1 MTVAEVNAVAQA
13 FHDGVASQ
21 DAAGLARL
29 YAEDGRFL
37 PPNMG
42 PCEGRSAIQAA
53 MQQLLDM
60 GARSLDVEPL
70 DVREAGE
77 MTIEYGRY
85 TLGIEP
91 EGADAVTD
99 RRKVRRRPRG
109 PGGRLDEDRARH
121 LQLELAAPGLGSR
134 RVPPGPALPRPA
146 LRPNYRKGRGLGGEE
161 PGLRA
166 PVAFRGAESGGR
178 ESAGRDGRGAA
189 SHALGPGC

>member
-13 FHDGVASQ
+13 FHDGVGNQ
-21 DAAGLARL
+21 DAAGLASL

-37 PPNMG
+37 PPNME

-70 DVREAGE
+70 NVREAGD

-91 EGADAVTD
+91 DGGAAVSD
-99 RRKVRRRPRG
+99 VGKYVVVH
-109 PGGRLDEDRARH
+109 EA
-121 LQLELAAPGLGSR
+121 Q
-134 RVPPGPALPRPA
+134 
-146 LRPNYRKGRGLGGEE
+146 
-161 PGLRA
+161 
-166 PVAFRGAESGGR
+166 
-178 ESAGRDGRGAA
+178 RDG
-189 SHALGPGC
+189 STKIALDIFNSNAPLPA

>member
-42 PCEGRSAIQAA
+42 PCEGRAAIQAA
-53 MQQLLDM
+53 MQQLLDV

-99 RRKVRRRPRG
+99 VGKYVVVHEAQEDGSTRIV
-109 PGGRLDEDRARH
+109 LDIFNSNSP
-121 LQLELAAPGLGSR
+121 L
-134 RVPPGPALPRPA
+134 PA
-146 LRPNYRKGRGLGGEE
+146 
-161 PGLRA
+161 
-166 PVAFRGAESGGR
+166 
-178 ESAGRDGRGAA
+178 
-189 SHALGPGC
+189 